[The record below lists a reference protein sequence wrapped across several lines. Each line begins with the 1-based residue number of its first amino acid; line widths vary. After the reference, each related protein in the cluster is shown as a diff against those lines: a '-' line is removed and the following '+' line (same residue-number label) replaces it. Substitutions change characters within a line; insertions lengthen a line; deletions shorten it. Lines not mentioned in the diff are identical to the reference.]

1 MIHIDHVAIGCTD
14 LYEASDRMRKE
25 TGIGFYD
32 GGWFPPVGIA
42 NKIFPLGGQTYM
54 EIESIVNGPKVAA
67 MAAKGGPGAD
77 FFKKAMQSGEDV
89 FTGLCLGVDSMEE
102 LEDLAKRHKSIIPD
116 PHLGTRIRSSGTQF
130 LAYQTP
136 PATDCWPKGLPNW
149 YYFTDITLHPSGQ
162 PVEPYPGL
170 HRPTGISYI
179 EMGGTENEMTEWLG
193 VPASTMPFKF
203 NGKTKGVYA
212 IAVKTEDGPEVIIR
226 RKNIVELL

>member
-1 MIHIDHVAIGCTD
+1 MIHIDHIAIGCTD
-14 LYEASDRMRKE
+14 LYEASDRMRRE
-25 TGIGFYD
+25 TGLGFYD
-32 GGWFPPVGIA
+32 GGWFPPIGIA

-54 EIESIVNGPKVAA
+54 EIESIVN
-67 MAAKGGPGAD
+67 AKKINPNAPGNN
-77 FFKKAMQSGEDV
+77 FFAKAMTSGEDV

-136 PATDCWPKGLPNW
+136 PAQDCWPKGLPNW
-149 YYFTDITLHPSGQ
+149 YFFTEMTLHPSGQ
-162 PVEPYPGL
+162 PTEPFPGL
-170 HRPTGISYI
+170 HRPIGLSYV
-179 EMGGTENEMTEWLG
+179 ELGGTEQEMTEWLG

-212 IAVKTEDGPEVIIR
+212 IAVKTEDGPEIVIR
-226 RKNIVELL
+226 RKNVVELL

>member
-1 MIHIDHVAIGCTD
+1 MIHIDHIAIGCTD

-25 TGIGFYD
+25 TGLGFYD
-32 GGWFPPVGIA
+32 GGWFPPIGMA

-54 EIESIVNGPKVAA
+54 EIESVTNPAK
-67 MAAKGGPGAD
+67 MAALKSPIADYLHKGFSA
-77 FFKKAMQSGEDV
+77 GEDT

-102 LEDLAKRHKSIIPD
+102 LEELAKRHQSKIPD

-136 PATDCWPKGLPNW
+136 GAELCWPKGLPNW
-149 YYFTDITLHPSGQ
+149 YYFTDMTLHPSGQ

-179 EMGGTENEMTEWLG
+179 EMGGTEKEMTDWLG

-203 NGKTKGVYA
+203 NGQAKGVYA
-212 IAVKTEDGPEVIIR
+212 VAVKTEDGPEIVIR
-226 RKNIVELL
+226 RKNAASL